1 MRSLLY
7 SLLLVA
13 ATLPVLVYGQG
24 KVYSP
29 LVNIPGNG
37 ANGFEEYISFL
48 YGASISVAALLAV
61 VKIIIA
67 GAKYMMSDVI
77 TNKGEA
83 LSDIQGAILGLLL
96 ILGAVI
102 ILEFI
107 NPQLI
112 KRDIK
117 FEPIAD
123 AAKIN
128 PRNSVAPLTDQA
140 ANDAA
145 ARAGAAGAVQGGCN
159 VLTESDQGDR
169 ILRVLDMSGCVGD
182 TSSYL
187 AYFQQECSKDGGT
200 PAVAPIVGKA
210 AACSVPKP
218 GVVKSNYGTET
229 QKKDVTTITL
239 TRADAAY
246 QASEFKTACEEEKY
260 GEYSIRNGPTGTFA
274 NATVTC
280 KIPAIITYPVNASGF
295 TDFDLFT
302 ADCTAH
308 KGVFTKANYFWRLFG
323 YTNICVIK

>member
-13 ATLPVLVYGQG
+13 TSLPILVYGQG

-77 TNKGEA
+77 PAKGEA

-117 FEPIAD
+117 FEPIAKRAD
-123 AAKIN
+123 IN
-128 PRNSVAPLTDQA
+128 ARNSSVNAD
-140 ANDAA
+140 
-145 ARAGAAGAVQGGCN
+145 
-159 VLTESDQGDR
+159 
-169 ILRVLDMSGCVGD
+169 
-182 TSSYL
+182 
-187 AYFQQECSKDGGT
+187 GT
-200 PAVAPIVGKA
+200 PKVGIVVPDKQLSTYFDTDIGAFDTLSGNMMSFDIDGYCQNQIATGALTGGSKQYLYDACINSTAPGRVADYCRDNWG
-210 AACSVPKP
+210 
-218 GVVKSNYGTET
+218 NFET
-229 QKKDVTTITL
+229 TKTSATCQLPTARKWMSDG
-239 TRADAAY
+239 
-246 QASEFKTACEEEKY
+246 EFKTAFEAYKASLPANDYAGKEATTMSLEVEKLLCKKWG
-260 GEYSIRNGPTGTFA
+260 GEHKDFTGWSNGCA
-274 NATVTC
+274 
-280 KIPAIITYPVNASGF
+280 KY
-295 TDFDLFT
+295 
-302 ADCTAH
+302 
-308 KGVFTKANYFWRLFG
+308 
-323 YTNICVIK
+323 